1 MKFLYLKPA
10 WNLPGKPLKHSWNSI
25 GNIDQFKWFVR
36 GDVQS
41 QLALARRELGMTH
54 IRAIGMFASELK
66 ILDYSPL
73 EATLPEKRKKINYSV
88 VDYCLDSILDAGMKP
103 VLIPCFMPEE
113 FAAGNQKCWG
123 GSICP
128 PRDLSEWTAFLRDVM
143 NHFQDRYGKAEMRS
157 WLYEIWNEPNLEEF
171 FWAGSR
177 ESWFQFWEATRRTIK
192 QTDSAFRVCGPST
205 ARADWI
211 KDFLLFSRDHNCLP
225 DILST
230 HVYNTD
236 AKVRKY
242 IPFDGPESER
252 TEGSPHFLS
261 GVVRG
266 VRKLTDSLGFTGEIH
281 WNEWGRSSRPY
292 DPYRE
297 TPLEAAY
304 IVKTMAE
311 VSQEADQFSLWCL
324 SDVYDQCGYTP
335 SEFCNHYGMLTLH
348 SLRKP
353 AYKAHQL
360 LNRLGTSQIAC
371 AGGDA
376 FRGAIA
382 TENCGERKVLV
393 YLYPETVRDVPPDPV
408 SVSVELPAGEHPA
421 PILFRIDSRENNIA
435 AEWKQLGS
443 HPYPDREEIAYL
455 QSRNALSAAPESDV
469 AIATGPDGKTVAEF
483 RLECPGAALLEF

>member
-1 MKFLYLKPA
+1 MRHLNLKPA
-10 WNLPGKPLKHSWNSI
+10 WNLPGKPLKHTWNSI

-41 QLALARRELGMTH
+41 QLALARSELGMTH
-54 IRAIGMFASELK
+54 VRAIGMFASELK

-73 EATLPEKRKKINYSV
+73 EATLPEKRKRMNFSV
-88 VDYCLDSILDAGMKP
+88 VDYCIDSILDAGLKP

-113 FAAGNQKCWG
+113 FADGNRKCWG
-123 GSICP
+123 ATICP
-128 PRDLSEWTAFLRDVM
+128 PRDLREWSAFLREVLC
-143 NHFQDRYGKAEMRS
+143 HFRSRYGKAEMRS

-177 ESWFQFWEATRRTIK
+177 ESWFRFWETTRRTIK

-211 KDFLLFSRDHNCLP
+211 EEFLAFARENDCLP
-225 DILST
+225 EILAT

-236 AKVRKY
+236 AKSRKY
-242 IPFDGPESER
+242 IPFDGPECDR
-252 TEGSPHFLS
+252 AEGSPHFLS

-266 VRKLTDSLGFTGEIH
+266 VRKLAGSLGFSGEIH
-281 WNEWGRSSRPY
+281 WNEWGRTSRPY

-297 TPLEAAY
+297 TAAEAAY
-304 IVKTMAE
+304 IIKTMAE

-335 SEFCNHYGMLTLH
+335 SEFCNHYGMLSLH

-353 AYKAHQL
+353 SYKAHQL
-360 LNRLGTSQIAC
+360 LNRLGGSQVAC
-371 AGGDA
+371 SGGDA

-382 TENCGERKVLV
+382 TEDGEQRKVLV
-393 YLYPETVRDVPPDPV
+393 YLYPEDGPGTPPEVV
-408 SVSVELPAGEHPA
+408 SVSVELPGTDLPS
-421 PILFRIDSRENNIA
+421 PVLFRIDSRENNIP
-435 AEWKQLGS
+435 AEWKRLGS
-443 HPYPDREEIAYL
+443 HPYPDREEIAVL
-455 QSRNALSAAPESDV
+455 KSRNALSTAPESEV
-469 AIATGPDGKTVAEF
+469 ALSMTSDGRTVAEF
-483 RLECPGAALLEF
+483 HLECPGVALLEF